1 MATSPSFAVTPRIGM
16 GQVSTAN
23 AGRDGTGTVVTILIG
38 AATGTRIAEVVAQ
51 AAVTTTA
58 GMVRLFITN
67 GVTTRL
73 FDEISIAT
81 ATVSATVKAARIS
94 TTYNNLVLPDN
105 TWSLIASTHNAEAI
119 NVMALGADL

>member
-16 GQVSTAN
+16 AQVSAANTA
-23 AGRDGTGTVVTILIG
+23 RDGSGTVVTVLIG
-38 AATGTRIAEVVAQ
+38 ASTGTRIAEVVVQ

-58 GMVRLFITN
+58 GMVRLFLTN
-67 GVTTRL
+67 GVTTRM
-73 FDEISIAT
+73 FDEISIAA
-81 ATVSATVKAARIS
+81 ATVSATVKGTRVS
-94 TTYNNLVLPDN
+94 TTYNNLVLPDS